1 MLITLEIK
9 NILTKNEWER
19 FYQGD
24 DGTHTMY
31 VDLVKKQFAKT
42 STSTKRY
49 DLLDDID
56 DMFEVIKSENKSKNK
71 E

>member
-1 MLITLEIK
+1 
-9 NILTKNEWER
+9 
-19 FYQGD
+19 
-24 DGTHTMY
+24 MY